1 MLTNHSET
9 IKNQNELNLK
19 KRNNPKSQTRKKRKE
34 MRNLSVRNVA
44 QDQSLMKKSNLKRR
58 GRESHPLPVLRAP

>member
-19 KRNNPKSQTRKKRKE
+19 MRKNPKSQRRKKRKE
-34 MRNLSVRNVA
+34 MQNLLVRNAA
-44 QDQSLMKKSNLKRR
+44 QAQLQIKKSNQKRR
-58 GRESHPLPVLRAP
+58 GRESHPLPVQKDP